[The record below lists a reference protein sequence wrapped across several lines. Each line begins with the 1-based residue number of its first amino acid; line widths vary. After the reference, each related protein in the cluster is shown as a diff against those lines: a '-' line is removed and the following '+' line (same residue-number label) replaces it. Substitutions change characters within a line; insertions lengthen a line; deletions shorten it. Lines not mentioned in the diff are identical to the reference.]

1 MLQVLVGSK
10 IPFMNYRRYAY
21 VFSLAIIIC
30 GLISMTLKH
39 GFREGVDFAGG
50 ILVEYR
56 FSQHIDTDQIRNDLR
71 KGGFGDAEIQA
82 SEGGETFLI
91 RIPNPEERIAGQK
104 PPSQRVLEAVQQG
117 TPGITGELLR
127 EEVVGPRVGR
137 ELRGKAFW
145 AVLLALIAILIWVGI
160 RYEFKFALGGVISI
174 AHDVLVVLSF
184 LSIFNKEITIPII
197 AALLTI
203 AGYSI
208 NDTIVVFDRIRERLK
223 GSNRAADAALFDLAV
238 NQTLSRT
245 IMTSLTVFLTVEA
258 LWFLG
263 GTVIHDFAF
272 AMLIGVG
279 FGTYSSVYVAS
290 ALALDITLW
299 SEKRKSAAQAQAA
312 RVKA

>member
-1 MLQVLVGSK
+1 MR
-10 IPFMNYRRYAY
+10 YRRYAY
-21 VFSLAIIIC
+21 MFSLTLLVAGAISIIAR
-30 GLISMTLKH
+30 G

-56 FSQHIDTDQIRNDLR
+56 FSQPIDTDKLRNDLAA
-71 KGGFGDAEIQA
+71 GGFGDAEIQA
-82 SEGGETFLI
+82 SEGGASYLI
-91 RIPNPEERIAGQK
+91 RIPRPEERTAGER
-104 PPSQRVLEAVQQG
+104 PPSQRILEAVQKG
-117 TPGITGELLR
+117 SPGMTGDLLR

-137 ELRGKAFW
+137 ELKSKAFW
-145 AVLLALIAILIWVGI
+145 AVFFALVAILIWVGI
-160 RYEFKFALGGVISI
+160 RYEFKFALGGVIAL
-174 AHDVLVVLSF
+174 AHDVLITLSF
-184 LSIFNKEITIPII
+184 LSFTNKEITIPII

-208 NDTIVVFDRIRERLK
+208 NDTIVVFDRIRERLR
-223 GSNRAADAALFDLAV
+223 GSGRTPDASLIDLAV

-258 LWFLG
+258 LLFMG
-263 GTVIHDFAF
+263 GSVIHDFSF

-279 FGTYSSVYVAS
+279 IGTYSSVYVAS

-299 SEKRKSAAQAQAA
+299 SERRKQATQAQAA

>member
-1 MLQVLVGSK
+1 MLQLLVGSK
-10 IPFMNYRRYAY
+10 IPFMHYRRYAY
-21 VFSLAIIIC
+21 IFSAAIIVC
-30 GLISMTLKH
+30 GIISVVTKH
-39 GFREGVDFAGG
+39 GFKEGVDFAGG

-56 FSQHIDTDQIRNDLR
+56 FNQPIDTDKLRGDLS

-82 SEGGETFLI
+82 SEGGESFLI
-91 RIPNPEERIAGQK
+91 RIPSPEERIAGQK
-104 PPSQRVLEAVQQG
+104 PPSQRILEAVQAG
-117 TPGITGELLR
+117 TPGVNGELLR

-145 AVLLALIAILIWVGI
+145 AVLFALLAILIWVAV

-174 AHDVLVVLSF
+174 AHDVIVVLSF

-208 NDTIVVFDRIRERLK
+208 NDTIVVFDRIRERLR
-223 GSNRAADAALFDLAV
+223 GSNRGVDANLFDLAI

-245 IMTSLTVFLTVEA
+245 IMTSLTTFLTVEA
-258 LWFLG
+258 LWFMG
-263 GTVIHDFAF
+263 GSVIHDFAF

-279 FGTYSSVYVAS
+279 FGTYSSVFVAS

-299 SEKRKSAAQAQAA
+299 RDRRKAIAQAEAA

>member
-10 IPFMNYRRYAY
+10 IPFMRYRRYAY
-21 VFSLAIIIC
+21 IFSLAIILGGIV
-30 GLISMTLKH
+30 SVVTKH
-39 GFREGVDFAGG
+39 GFKEGVDFAGG

-56 FSQHIDTDQIRNDLR
+56 FNQRLDTDKLRGDLAQ
-71 KGGFGDAEIQA
+71 GGFGDAEIQA
-82 SEGGETFLI
+82 SEGGESFLI
-91 RIPNPEERIAGQK
+91 RVPAPEERVAGEK
-104 PPSQRVLEAVQQG
+104 PPSRRILEAVQKG
-117 TPGITGELLR
+117 SPGVTGDLLR

-145 AVLLALIAILIWVGI
+145 AVLLALVGILIWVGI
-160 RYEFKFALGGVISI
+160 RYEFRFALGGVISI

-184 LSIFNKEITIPII
+184 ISFFNKEITIPII

-208 NDTIVVFDRIRERLK
+208 NDTIVVFDRIRERLR
-223 GSNRAADAALFDLAV
+223 GSGRTADASLFDLAV

-245 IMTSLTVFLTVEA
+245 IMTSLTVILTVEA
-258 LWFLG
+258 LLFMG
-263 GTVIHDFAF
+263 GSVIHDFSW

-290 ALALDITLW
+290 ALALDITLYG
-299 SEKRKSAAQAQAA
+299 EKRKQLAQVQAA

>member
-1 MLQVLVGSK
+1 MFQILSGSK
-10 IPFMNYRRYAY
+10 VPFMRYRKYAY
-21 VFSLAIIIC
+21 IFSLAILVA
-30 GLISMTLKH
+30 GAISVAVKG

-56 FSQHIDTDQIRNDLR
+56 FSQKLDTDQIRSDLSS
-71 KGGFGDAEIQA
+71 GGFGDAEIQA

-91 RIPNPEERIAGQK
+91 RIPSPEERIAGQK
-104 PPSQRVLEAVQQG
+104 PPSQRILEAVQQG
-117 TPGITGELLR
+117 TPGVKGELLR

-145 AVLLALIAILIWVGI
+145 AVLFALLAILAWVGI
-160 RYEFKFALGGVISI
+160 RYEFKFALGGVVAI
-174 AHDVLVVLSF
+174 AHDVLIVLSF
-184 LSIFNKEITIPII
+184 ISFTNKEITIPII

-208 NDTIVVFDRIRERLK
+208 NDTIVVFDRIRERMR
-223 GSNRAADAALFDLAV
+223 GSGRAVDATLFDLAL

-245 IMTSLTVFLTVEA
+245 LMTSLTVFLTVEA
-258 LWFLG
+258 LLFMG
-263 GTVIHDFAF
+263 GAVIHDFSF

-279 FGTYSSVYVAS
+279 FGTYSSIYIAS

-299 SEKRKSAAQAQAA
+299 SDKRKQAAQAQAA

>member
-1 MLQVLVGSK
+1 MR
-10 IPFMNYRRYAY
+10 YRRYAY
-21 VFSLAIIIC
+21 VFSLSVIAC
-30 GLISMTLKH
+30 GLISMALRH
-39 GFREGVDFAGG
+39 GFKEGVDFAGG

-56 FSQHIDTDQIRNDLR
+56 FNQHIDTDRLRDDLS

-91 RIPNPEERIAGQK
+91 RVPSPEERIAGQK
-104 PPSQRVLEAVQQG
+104 PPSQRILEAVQQG

-145 AVLLALIAILIWVGI
+145 AVLFALLAILIWVGI

-208 NDTIVVFDRIRERLK
+208 NDTIVVFDRIRERLR
-223 GSNRAADAALFDLAV
+223 GSNRTADANLFDLAV

-263 GTVIHDFAF
+263 GSVIHDFAF

-290 ALALDITLW
+290 ALALDITMW
-299 SEKRKSAAQAQAA
+299 SEKRKAAAQAQTA